1 MTAGNKRQ
9 MDGFIKKMKTAAL
22 KAAFKEEQAEI
33 YGFWTGFLSAM
44 KLSGCISA
52 EEYRFYYDDMLS
64 FCKKNGRLKNEVRR
78 EEEYACSGSL

>member
-9 MDGFIKKMKTAAL
+9 MDGFIKKMKKAAL

-64 FCKKNGRLKNEVRR
+64 FCKNGRLKNEVRR

>member
-1 MTAGNKRQ
+1 MAAGNKRQ
-9 MDGFIKKMKTAAL
+9 MDGFTKKMKKAAL

-64 FCKKNGRLKNEVRR
+64 FCKKW
-78 EEEYACSGSL
+78 AA

>member
-9 MDGFIKKMKTAAL
+9 MDGFIKKMKKAAM

-64 FCKKNGRLKNEVRR
+64 FCKNGRLKNEVRR

>member
-9 MDGFIKKMKTAAL
+9 MDGFIKKMKKAAL

-33 YGFWTGFLSAM
+33 FLSAM